1 MFKTPL
7 FGASSIL
14 FLLHQ
19 LLQWGLKINIPVAD
33 AYLDNLL
40 VMPILLTLWLAE
52 KIWLFKAPHHYQL
65 TLLEVIM
72 ATVYVLL
79 VTEWLF
85 PLISSRFTFDAWDIP
100 ITIAGSVIYFLT
112 SEKATKRAKG

>member
-7 FGASSIL
+7 FASSCLL

-19 LLQWGLKINIPVAD
+19 LLQWGFKINIPFAD

-40 VMPILLTLWLAE
+40 AMPMLLTLWLAE
-52 KIWLFKAPHHYQL
+52 KLWLFKAPPHYGL

-72 ATVYVLL
+72 ATVYFLL

-85 PLISSRFTFDAWDIP
+85 PLLSSRFTFDAWDIP
-100 ITIAGSVIYFLT
+100 ITMAGSVIYFLT
-112 SEKATKRAKG
+112 AGKAANKAKE